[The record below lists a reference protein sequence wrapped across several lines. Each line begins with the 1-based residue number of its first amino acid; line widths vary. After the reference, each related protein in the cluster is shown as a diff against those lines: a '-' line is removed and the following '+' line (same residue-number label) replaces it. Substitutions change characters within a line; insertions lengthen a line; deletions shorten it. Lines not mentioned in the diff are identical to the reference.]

1 MSITDVVEIT
11 HRGGGVK
18 ASKSCVLS
26 VLKPASKSPFTSATN
41 GTVSKW
47 SSKFC
52 FVSWVF
58 TQSIS
63 NRKVAAE
70 VAQMEREQLRKMNE
84 LEERKKRKSQ
94 IKHYLKECKSA
105 NVVYPSIIS
114 SLTQN
119 SLTDDKVLFFI
130 CAIKTKI

>member
-1 MSITDVVEIT
+1 MF
-11 HRGGGVK
+11 R
-18 ASKSCVLS
+18 VLNFHLT
-26 VLKPASKSPFTSATN
+26 VL
-41 GTVSKW
+41 
-47 SSKFC
+47 
-52 FVSWVF
+52 
-58 TQSIS
+58 

-119 SLTDDKVLFFI
+119 SLTDDKVLFLFPQL
-130 CAIKTKI
+130 KQK